1 MNKGELIEVVA
12 KEANLTKKDAG
23 AAVDAMLEA
32 IRRNT
37 RRGVSLVGFGSF
49 AVSKRKPRTGRN
61 PRTGELIKIPA
72 SKTVR
77 FRAGKEFKEVL

>member
-1 MNKGELIEVVA
+1 VNKGDLIEVVA

-23 AAVDAMLEA
+23 AVIDAVLDA

-37 RRGVSLVGFGSF
+37 KRGVSLAGFGSF
-49 AVSKRKPRTGRN
+49 GVSKRKPRNGRN
-61 PRTGELIKIPA
+61 PRTGEAITIPA

-77 FRAGKEFKEVL
+77 FRAGKEFKELL